1 MDEPLALIKKMHQE
15 TEETEDKN
23 RKTPVR
29 HLQVTAFNKLY
40 SSTVVQRL
48 KILMCCYKQVA
59 KNKRQTLWSF
69 LNKSAAMFL

>member
-40 SSTVVQRL
+40 CINHRGLIKITYST
-48 KILMCCYKQVA
+48 
-59 KNKRQTLWSF
+59 
-69 LNKSAAMFL
+69 